1 MSSESPGK
9 SISKKPS
16 KTVRR
21 KATDQTYLS
30 LETLLMIEQQA
41 SSNGAADNGQGI
53 LYMKRALFGDVADLI
68 RTNPKSATVML
79 NLLAMVYSDGVVETT
94 LAVVADQCDMTLKDV
109 GVAIAHLSSAGLICS
124 VEASIEPG
132 GPFTCLVSPGLT
144 TADKPEVCV

>member
-1 MSSESPGK
+1 
-9 SISKKPS
+9 
-16 KTVRR
+16 
-21 KATDQTYLS
+21 
-30 LETLLMIEQQA
+30 MIEQQA
-41 SSNGAADNGQGI
+41 SSNGVADNGQGT

-109 GVAIAHLSSAGLICS
+109 GVAIAHLSNVGLICS

-132 GPFTCLVSPGLT
+132 GPLTCVVSPGLAS
-144 TADKPEVCV
+144 ADKPEVCV